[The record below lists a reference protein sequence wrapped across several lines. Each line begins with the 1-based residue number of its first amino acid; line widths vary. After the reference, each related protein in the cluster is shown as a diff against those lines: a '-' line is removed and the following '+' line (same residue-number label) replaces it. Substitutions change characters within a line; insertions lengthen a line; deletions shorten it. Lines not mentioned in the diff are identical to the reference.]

1 MSETDPAGDAAG
13 HLETMRPNPAWSPDA
28 YEDTVEALSE
38 DGLVFHVWG
47 GDWCGD
53 CRGQL
58 PDFGAALDAAGVPDD
73 RVHHYP
79 VEKDADGSKTGPRVE
94 EYGIELI
101 PTVVVERD
109 GEEVGR
115 YVEDERVPIAIY
127 LAELLAE

>member
-1 MSETDPAGDAAG
+1 MSEPDTEAGER
-13 HLETMRPNPAWSPDA
+13 LETMRPNPAWSADA
-28 YEDTVEALSE
+28 YEDVVETLSE
-38 DGLVFHVWG
+38 DGLVFRVWG

-79 VEKDADGSKTGPRVE
+79 VEKAADGSKTGPGVE
-94 EYGIELI
+94 AHGIDLI

-109 GEEVGR
+109 GEEVAR
-115 YVEDERVPIAIY
+115 FVEDEGVPVAVY
-127 LAELLAE
+127 LAERLSR